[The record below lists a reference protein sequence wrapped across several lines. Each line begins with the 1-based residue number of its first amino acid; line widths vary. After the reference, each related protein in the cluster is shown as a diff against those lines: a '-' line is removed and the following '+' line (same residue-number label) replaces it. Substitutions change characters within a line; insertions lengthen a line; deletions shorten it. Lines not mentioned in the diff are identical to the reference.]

1 MMVKQFLEIYNDDS
15 ESPVI
20 SISEDGKKFEFFTP
34 YDSGAGTSCKGLI
47 LFDLAILEM
56 TVLPAL
62 IHDSDIHKRIE
73 DYSFGKILD
82 LYQQSGKQVFISMD
96 RQETFSSEVA
106 KKLEDAEVL
115 YLSGNGNE
123 LFGKDWKK
131 KSNRK

>member
-1 MMVKQFLEIYNDDS
+1 MAYKQLSVFSTVYTD
-15 ESPVI
+15 
-20 SISEDGKKFEFFTP
+20 
-34 YDSGAGTSCKGLI
+34 Y
-47 LFDLAILEM
+47 M

-96 RQETFSSEVA
+96 RQETFSSEIA